1 MPDPPGGQAAVDG
14 LQLAAG
20 ESALA
25 GYLLAGAR
33 AGGFVLVAPPFNTRS
48 MGARPRVAVALGLAL
63 PLSVPMRPSAPPL
76 ASPDLIVAVI
86 LQLVM
91 GVTLGFVVL
100 LAVAA
105 IQVVG
110 DLLDLTGGFNV
121 AVGIDPLNQNQTSI
135 MGRVFSLLAG
145 TLLFASDGH
154 LMIIQGLSRSIQATP
169 SPELDTSEIARTLT
183 RDFAH
188 MIVAGLQIA
197 APILAVMLIA
207 DLSLGMIAKAAPAM
221 NVFALAYPLK
231 ILLTLLLVSLV
242 IANVPDAL
250 ANLVEQGALTV
261 IRLGGG

>member
-1 MPDPPGGQAAVDG
+1 
-14 LQLAAG
+14 
-20 ESALA
+20 
-25 GYLLAGAR
+25 
-33 AGGFVLVAPPFNTRS
+33 
-48 MGARPRVAVALGLAL
+48 
-63 PLSVPMRPSAPPL
+63 
-76 ASPDLIVAVI
+76 VI

-100 LAVAA
+100 LAVSA

-110 DLLDLTGGFNV
+110 DLIDLTGGFNV
-121 AVGIDPLNQNQTSI
+121 AVGIDPLNQNQTSV
-135 MGRVFSLLAG
+135 MGRIFSLLSG

-154 LMIIQGLSRSIQATP
+154 LMIIQGLARSIQAAPAP
-169 SPELDTSEIARTLT
+169 SLDTADIARTMT
-183 RDFAH
+183 RDFTH
-188 MIVAGLQIA
+188 LIVAGLQIA
-197 APILAVMLIA
+197 APIVAVMLIA

>member
-1 MPDPPGGQAAVDG
+1 VDG

-25 GYLLAGAR
+25 GYLMAGAR
-33 AGGFVLVAPPFNTRS
+33 AGGFVLVSPPFNTRS
-48 MGARPRVAVALGLAL
+48 VGARPRVAIALGLAL
-63 PLSVPMRPSAPPL
+63 PLSTLMRPTAPAL
-76 ASPDLIVAVI
+76 ASPDLILAVI
-86 LQLVM
+86 MQLMM
-91 GVTLGFVVL
+91 GVTLGYVVM

-135 MGRVFSLLAG
+135 MGRIFSLVAG

-154 LMIIQGLSRSIQATP
+154 LMIIQGLARSIQSSP
-169 SPELDTSEIARTLT
+169 VPELNTSAIARTLT
-183 RDFAH
+183 QDFAH

-197 APILAVMLIA
+197 APIVAVMLIA

-221 NVFALAYPLK
+221 NAFSLAYPLK

-242 IANVPDAL
+242 LANVPDAL
-250 ANLVEQGALTV
+250 SRLVEQAALTV
-261 IRLGGG
+261 VRLGGG